1 MKGIAFQFDT
11 AHVDVGPTLTLRF
24 APNANYKRYKGLP
37 TLVNRS
43 HPIMR
48 CSLYYSVKLQKL
60 LLSHFKLYTWF

>member
-43 HPIMR
+43 HAIFTDLMNVFIY
-48 CSLYYSVKLQKL
+48 LFE
-60 LLSHFKLYTWF
+60 LSM